1 LSEAAFEDEGVK
13 QALAGAVNYSVQ
25 ELLKD
30 EELMKECK
38 IFIFF
43 LLRKFESDDE
53 VKSTY
58 NFFAKGLGLTKKKK
72 ESELRNILRNIDT
85 KRNRSE
91 EIS

>member
-1 LSEAAFEDEGVK
+1 MSEAAFEDEGVK

-53 VKSTY
+53 VKSKY
-58 NFFAKGLGLTKKKK
+58 KIIKV
-72 ESELRNILRNIDT
+72 
-85 KRNRSE
+85 
-91 EIS
+91 